1 MGCFMKI
8 IQHTFAL
15 LSCALASS
23 ICSAASVR
31 ITFDSP
37 IYNGSGGF
45 DNVSINYPG
54 GSGTVAASRFQGT
67 ASNIVGVPSSIFV
80 DGINDVY
87 MYCYDLYHGISG
99 GQVVN
104 YTINFN
110 GALSRTLDFLGAV
123 NGVMNLGKATADPYA
138 WLHPVD
144 ANQGAAIQLGIWES
158 KYDNA
163 GWNLGTGSFK
173 ASGLE
178 PATNNYWN
186 LFKNAIGTY
195 GDVDAHKVMTFESIS
210 AQSMIAGDPPVNVPE
225 PGSLALLGAGLAGL
239 AFSRRNKVQ

>member
-1 MGCFMKI
+1 MGCLMNTF
-8 IQHTFAL
+8 QHTFAL
-15 LSCALASS
+15 LSCALATSV
-23 ICSAASVR
+23 CSAASVR
-31 ITFDSP
+31 ITFDNP
-37 IYNGSGGF
+37 IYNGSGF

-54 GSGTVAASRFQGT
+54 GSSDVAASRFQGT

-80 DGINDVY
+80 DGVNDVY
-87 MYCYDLYHGISG
+87 MYCYDLYHGVSG

-104 YTINFN
+104 YTINLA

-123 NGVMNLGKATADPYA
+123 NGVMNLGKAIADPYA

-158 KYDNA
+158 KYDNS

-173 ASGLE
+173 AAGLE
-178 PATNNYWN
+178 TATNTYWN
-186 LFKNAIGTY
+186 SFKNAIGTY
-195 GDVDAHKVMTFESIS
+195 GDIDAKSVMTLDSTS

-239 AFSRRNKVQ
+239 AFARRNKVQ